1 MARRGSA
8 IVHGSQRAQ
17 RKIVGTE
24 SQHPQQ
30 GHHEAGLGI
39 GRQRQVTHTMDGDL
53 IPDLHIGRIHLCR
66 QHMRLALAHLGQRHP
81 LQLGGHGHQDLGMSH
96 IAGRQ
101 AVGLLHHG
109 SGIAGGQQRQQF
121 GRQVFINRAEHL
133 LHRGLLHLPRAQRDG
148 LVEQRQTVAHA
159 AAGGLADQLQ
169 TPLLIG
175 NVFGLQ
181 HVGQVSGHGGRADV
195 AQTEL
200 HAARQHGDWHLL
212 RISGGQH
219 EDDVGWRLFQRL
231 QHGVE
236 GVGGEHVDLV
246 DDEDLVA
253 AHRGQVG
260 SVFQHH
266 RHFLDLAV
274 GGRVHL
280 QIVGKAP
287 LVHAPAGR
295 AFAAGMGAH
304 ALFAV
309 QGLGQDAGDG
319 GLAHAPGTGEQV
331 GVVKPLVVECVAQ
344 RAHDRVLSDQGIEV
358 ARAPFAGQHLMAAG
372 GRK

>member
-1 MARRGSA
+1 MARRGGA
-8 IVHGSQRAQ
+8 IVHGGQRAQ
-17 RKIVGTE
+17 RQIVGTE

-30 GHHEAGLGI
+30 GHHEAGLCI

-53 IPDLHIGRIHLCR
+53 IPDLHIRRIHLRR
-66 QHMRLALAHLGQRHP
+66 QHVRLALAHLGQRHP

-96 IAGRQ
+96 VAGRQ

-121 GRQVFINRAEHL
+121 GGQVFIDRAEHL
-133 LHRGLLHLPRAQRDG
+133 LHGGLLHLPRAQRDG

-169 TPLLIG
+169 APFLIG
-175 NVFGLQ
+175 DVFGLQ
-181 HVGQVSGHGGRADV
+181 HIGQVSSHGGRADV
-195 AQTEL
+195 AQAEL
-200 HAARQHGDWHLL
+200 HAARQHGDRHLL

-219 EDDVGWRLFQRL
+219 EDDVGRRLFQRL

-260 SVFQHH
+260 GVLQHH

-280 QIVGKAP
+280 QIVGEAP
-287 LVHAPAGR
+287 LVHTPAGR
-295 AFAAGMGAH
+295 ALTAGMGAH

>member
-1 MARRGSA
+1 MARRGGA

-17 RKIVGTE
+17 RQIVGTE

-39 GRQRQVTHTMDGDL
+39 GRQRQVTHAMDGNL
-53 IPDLHIGRIHLCR
+53 IPDLHIGRIHLRR
-66 QHMRLALAHLGQRHP
+66 QHVRLALAHLGQRHP
-81 LQLGGHGHQDLGMSH
+81 LQLGGHGHQDLGMGH
-96 IAGRQ
+96 VAGRQ

-121 GRQVFINRAEHL
+121 GRQVFIDRAEHL
-133 LHRGLLHLPRAQRDG
+133 LHRGLLHLPRTQRDS

-159 AAGGLADQLQ
+159 APGGLADQLKA
-169 TPLLIG
+169 PFFIG

-181 HVGQVSGHGGRADV
+181 DVGQVSGHGGRADV

-200 HAARQHGDWHLL
+200 HAARQHGDRHLL

-219 EDDVGWRLFQRL
+219 KDDVGRRLFQRL

-266 RHFLDLAV
+266 RHFLDLSV

-295 AFAAGMGAH
+295 ALTAGMRAD

-319 GLAHAPGTGEQV
+319 GLAHAPGARKQV
-331 GVVKPLVVECVAQ
+331 SVVKPLVVERVAQ
-344 RAHDRVLSDQGIEV
+344 RAHDRVLSDQGIEI

>member
-1 MARRGSA
+1 MARRGGA
-8 IVHGSQRAQ
+8 IVHGGQRAQ
-17 RKIVGTE
+17 RQIVGTE

-30 GHHEAGLGI
+30 GHHEPGLGI

-53 IPDLHIGRIHLCR
+53 VPDLHIGRIHLRR
-66 QHMRLALAHLGQRHP
+66 QHVRLALAHLGQRHP
-81 LQLGGHGHQDLGMSH
+81 LQLGGHGHQDLGMGH
-96 IAGRQ
+96 VAGRK
-101 AVGLLHHG
+101 AVGLQHHG

-121 GRQVFINRAEHL
+121 GRQVFIDRAEHL

-159 AAGGLADQLQ
+159 AACGLADQLQ
-169 TPLLIG
+169 APFFIG

-181 HVGQVSGHGGRADV
+181 DVGQVSGHGGRADV

-200 HAARQHGDWHLL
+200 HAARQHGDRHLL
-212 RISGGQH
+212 RIGGGQH

-260 SVFQHH
+260 GVLQHH

-295 AFAAGMGAH
+295 AFTAGMGAH

-319 GLAHAPGTGEQV
+319 GLAHAPGAGEQV